1 LPSTKLEIRNFLR
14 QKTRCAIRHKTAAL
28 KDLISLRLGI
38 VNHKLGI
45 RNFQNKRPAALIE
58 NGFRA
63 CKSIKI
69 HAVCSMLPERPLV
82 RESLSFNDFFQNEK
96 KPQE

>member
-1 LPSTKLEIRNFLR
+1 MISLIPFDILIKTRWAVFIICPKVELRSTKLVTRNFLR
-14 QKTRCAIRHKTAAL
+14 QKTRCAIRQKT
-28 KDLISLRLGI
+28 
-38 VNHKLGI
+38 
-45 RNFQNKRPAALIE
+45 AALIE

-69 HAVCSMLPERPLV
+69 HAVCSMLPESPLV